1 MNEDGTKKP
10 KRRDVV
16 VYVAGVE
23 FPSELWA
30 VWSSHRRRTRA
41 AAATEARRMAHK
53 FDGAA
58 EPVVRREKEEQR

>member
-1 MNEDGTKKP
+1 MKT
-10 KRRDVV
+10 KRRD

-41 AAATEARRMAHK
+41 AAAAEARRMARK
-53 FDGAA
+53 FEGAA
-58 EPVVRREKEEQR
+58 KPVVRRETEDRR